1 MCMCEHAGMW
11 SSKTCKNFLSI
22 ARFKNSIL
30 RIWDL
35 AHSAWYCAVHTSV
48 VFFSVWVDVL
58 VIALACVLATSVC
71 DEKLDRKFKFKTN
84 TASVGQ
90 QPDRKEM
97 EVRGEYDQPVV
108 VPKAALIRRQ
118 GLVNPRGPLL
128 QEPFGSSF
136 FKYNIFG
143 MKKLTQRNDAP
154 KHRFL
159 EKSYWWLRFGILTHC
174 SAHWAKPSAIPRLKS
189 LALNISE

>member
-22 ARFKNSIL
+22 VKFKKSIL

-58 VIALACVLATSVC
+58 VIAFGCVRATSVC
-71 DEKLDRKFKFKTN
+71 DKKLGRKFKLKTF
-84 TASVGQ
+84 TASFGQ
-90 QPDRKEM
+90 KLGRKEM
-97 EVRGEYDQPVV
+97 EVRGEFDQPVF

-118 GLVNPRGPLL
+118 GLVNPRGPLV

-143 MKKLTQRNDAP
+143 VKNWHNGMMLRNTDAWKNYIDDCSLEYLHIAQHIEP
-154 KHRFL
+154 NHRRSQGSNL
-159 EKSYWWLRFGILTHC
+159 SH
-174 SAHWAKPSAIPRLKS
+174 
-189 LALNISE
+189 